1 MLKLSLRTKLA
12 LYFSIVIVVGV
23 SLSAV
28 VGIHLI
34 GNTIIRQAQDKVR
47 LDLNSAREVYLEEAD
62 NIKTIVRLS
71 ALRYFVRDALIAK
84 DYERLQEE
92 LQLIKEQEG
101 FDILDLTHGSDPA
114 ISLSGNI
121 KTGAYA
127 HEEIM
132 QAVRN
137 TGAAVVA
144 TQIIPAE
151 VLMRTS
157 GALAEQARIVFVPT
171 PKARARQE
179 TELTAGM
186 VIIAAAPVIDQNG
199 TIIGVLT
206 GCKLLNRNFQIVDK
220 VKDIVY
226 RAEQYKGHDIGT
238 ATIFQ
243 DDLRI
248 STNVF
253 ANDGSRAI
261 GTRVSE
267 EVYDQVVVQGEPWI
281 GRAFVV
287 NAWYITAYEPIR
299 DLNGSIIG
307 MLYVGM
313 LEAPYVDL
321 QNRVAV
327 TFVGIAVISVLLL
340 SVIAYVSTS
349 RITQPMHELLLATRR
364 IAQGELDYRVNTK
377 STDEIG
383 QLAHS
388 FNHMTDELQK
398 ATEGYRTL
406 TKTLEDKVKAKTEE
420 LINTQNQLIQYEKL
434 TAIGKL
440 AAGIAHEI
448 NNPLTSILLN
458 SYLIAEKMGKTSAL
472 QENLKMII
480 DETTRCGTIVKGL
493 LQFSRQSVPEKR
505 PAQMNEVINDT
516 LLLFESQILVSNVKV
531 TKNLGDGLPLVMVD
545 TNKIKQ
551 VFTNLLLNAL
561 DAMPKG
567 GLLTV
572 SSWLTDDKTH
582 IEVSFADTGRGIT
595 AEQKGEIFDP
605 FFTTKGTKGTGLGLS
620 VSYGIIEQHSGT
632 ITVESEVDVGTVFT
646 IRLPV
651 GEHKIQN
658 KEVINE

>member
-121 KTGAYA
+121 TTGAYA
-127 HEEIM
+127 HDEIM
-132 QAVRN
+132 QVVRN
-137 TGAAVVA
+137 TGAAFVA

-299 DLNGSIIG
+299 DLKGSIIG

-531 TKNLGDGLPLVMVD
+531 IKNLGDGLPLVMVD

-567 GLLTV
+567 GLLTI

-595 AEQKGEIFDP
+595 AEQKSKIFDP

-632 ITVESEVDVGTVFT
+632 ITVESDVDVGTVFT

>member
-1 MLKLSLRTKLA
+1 MLKLSLRTKLT
-12 LYFSIVIVVGV
+12 LYFSIVIIVGV

-71 ALRYFVRDALIAK
+71 ALRYFVRDALIAG
-84 DYERLQEE
+84 DYKRLQEE
-92 LQLIKEQEG
+92 LSRIKEQEG
-101 FDILDLTHGSDPA
+101 LDILNVTYGSDLA
-114 ISLSGNI
+114 ILLSDTI
-121 KTGAYA
+121 ETETYA
-127 HEEIM
+127 HDEIM
-132 QAVRN
+132 QAVRT

-144 TQIIPAE
+144 TQIMPAE
-151 VLMRTS
+151 VLLHTS
-157 GALAEQARIVFVPT
+157 EALTEQARIVFVPT
-171 PKARARQE
+171 PKARARPE

-186 VIIAAAPVIDQNG
+186 VIKAAAPVFDQNG
-199 TIIGVLT
+199 TIIGILT
-206 GCKLLNRNFQIVDK
+206 GGTLLNRNFQIVDK

-226 RAEQYKGHDIGT
+226 RAEQYKGRDIGT

-248 STNVF
+248 STNVY

-267 EVYDQVVVQGEPWI
+267 EVYERVVVKGEPWI
-281 GRAFVV
+281 RRAFVV

-299 DLNGSIIG
+299 DLHGSIIG

-321 QNRVAV
+321 QSRVVV

-340 SVIAYVSTS
+340 SVIAYVSTT
-349 RITQPMHELLLATRR
+349 RITQPMHELLHATRR

-406 TKTLEDKVKAKTEE
+406 TKTLEDKVKTKTDE
-420 LINTQNQLIQYEKL
+420 LVSTQNQLIQYEKL

-458 SYLIAEKMGKTSAL
+458 SHLIAEKMGRSSTL
-472 QENLKMII
+472 QDNVKMII

-505 PAQMNEVINDT
+505 PAQINDIINDT
-516 LLLFESQILVSNVKV
+516 LLLFESQILVSNVRVVKS
-531 TKNLGDGLPLVMVD
+531 LSDGLPLVMVD

-567 GLLTV
+567 GVLTIA
-572 SSWLTDDKTH
+572 SSITDDKAH
-582 IEVSFADTGRGIT
+582 VEVSFADTGRGIT
-595 AEQKGEIFDP
+595 AEQKGRIFDP
-605 FFTTKGTKGTGLGLS
+605 FFTTKGMKGTGLGLS

-632 ITVESEVDVGTVFT
+632 ITVESEVGAGTEFT
-646 IRLPV
+646 IHLPV
-651 GEHKIQN
+651 KGNETKD
-658 KEVINE
+658 KEVFDE